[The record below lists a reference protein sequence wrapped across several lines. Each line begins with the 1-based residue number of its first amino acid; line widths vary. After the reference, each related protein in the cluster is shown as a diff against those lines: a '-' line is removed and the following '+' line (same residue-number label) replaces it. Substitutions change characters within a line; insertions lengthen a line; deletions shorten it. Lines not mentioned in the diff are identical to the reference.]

1 MPDQALSITS
11 IPTVCWAPE
20 QKQAVHRGVRLT
32 RSLSCW
38 DNDRRS
44 IRDLYGQERGVFVSV
59 RGFSIILKCLLYLFT
74 LYCMW
79 NNIYSSSGW
88 RLYSI
93 FPPYQ
98 LFFIDHKE
106 FLYTP
111 PTKPHI
117 FIVWVTKVALFAFLS
132 LQDLFKSYE
141 YSKSGREAEAETC
154 EESICLSIL
163 TCPSHTSSSAM
174 ALWSAF
180 KRNISSPPTYWSPN
194 DSELT
199 QVRDNLPPIAE
210 HSWGLPQCIPKNRSW
225 LHTLASS

>member
-1 MPDQALSITS
+1 M
-11 IPTVCWAPE
+11 
-20 QKQAVHRGVRLT
+20 
-32 RSLSCW
+32 
-38 DNDRRS
+38 
-44 IRDLYGQERGVFVSV
+44 
-59 RGFSIILKCLLYLFT
+59 
-74 LYCMW
+74 
-79 NNIYSSSGW
+79 
-88 RLYSI
+88 
-93 FPPYQ
+93 
-98 LFFIDHKE
+98 
-106 FLYTP
+106 
-111 PTKPHI
+111 KPHI

-163 TCPSHTSSSAM
+163 MCPSHTSSSAM

-210 HSWGLPQCIPKNRSW
+210 HS
-225 LHTLASS
+225 